1 MQPKIFSLSSH
12 PLKKIPSK
20 PGVYLFLNQEG
31 KPLYVGKA
39 ANLKNRLGAY
49 LGEKTLL
56 DKKTRLLVLEA
67 KKLKIIILPSEFE
80 ALLLEANLIKQF
92 QSPYNTKLK
101 DDKRYLTLKSPAKS
115 IRRWGWRAAKL
126 PMPSFLALIPPPK
139 QSGFSCGKSAA
150 FFLIAPA
157 EFYLKN
163 HASITRLIFA
173 PPRALIRIKNQPLPI
188 ADKLAKLK
196 NCSKAKAGV

>member
-1 MQPKIFSLSSH
+1 MQTKTLLLSAN
-12 PLKKIPSK
+12 PLKKVPQK
-20 PGVYLFLNQEG
+20 PGVYLFLDQKE

-92 QSPYNTKLK
+92 QPPYNTKLK
-101 DDKRYLTLKSPAKS
+101 DDKRYLYIK
-115 IRRWGWRAAKL
+115 
-126 PMPSFLALIPPPK
+126 
-139 QSGFSCGKSAA
+139 
-150 FFLIAPA
+150 
-157 EFYLKN
+157 
-163 HASITRLIFA
+163 ITREKY
-173 PPRALIRIKNQPLPI
+173 PR
-188 ADKLAKLK
+188 
-196 NCSKAKAGV
+196 